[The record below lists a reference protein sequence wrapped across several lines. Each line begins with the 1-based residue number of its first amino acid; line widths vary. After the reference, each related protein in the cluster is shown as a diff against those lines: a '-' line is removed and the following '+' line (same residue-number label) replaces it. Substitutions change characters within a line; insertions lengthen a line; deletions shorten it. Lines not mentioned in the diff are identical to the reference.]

1 MKKKI
6 IFMLL
11 ALSILGCNSKN
22 NIEKKKTV
30 EKNNKVEQ
38 NQMNILSEEN
48 MKTLKK
54 IENSLNVLEKYSTEI
69 NNSFFYPNEP
79 IWIIDNEYIFNSYV
93 SKKLMSRVKI
103 DLKNLELKV
112 QIKDMYED
120 GQFYTF
126 DYKIYKEIMDK
137 AVSFKECSYK
147 LNPTREMELRILKD
161 FFIKNEEGI
170 DINAFATIEINKD
183 YSRLIIKTK
192 DGKEIISINFGEF
205 IDIYEGN
212 SKRSINN
219 IVSEYSQNLLRQI
232 VNLGQKY
239 KRFRSLLENSEVI
252 ASRVAYIELID
263 SYVQAIEYNEK
274 WNFVDTYEYYANGR
288 ISKYNDIVY
297 QNKSLKDEINKK
309 LDKLENLL
317 KNVKTAL
324 DLDYNLN
331 NEILTLIHI
340 EDLNVN
346 KTEEDKENLK
356 AIKNRA
362 KKLFE
367 KVDELE
373 KYVEYTV
380 GGEEAVVFYP
390 SGKVKI
396 YLYGSERVEY
406 DDNNLTI
413 KDLKEKWEN
422 EKKVNGKNSKFD
434 IYLMGLTWE
443 RNITDER
450 VKELNELIT
459 EVQNYKYN

>member
-6 IFMLL
+6 MLMLL

-22 NIEKKKTV
+22 DIEEKKSV
-30 EKNNKVEQ
+30 EKTNKVEQ
-38 NQMNILSEEN
+38 KQVNILSEEN

-54 IENSLNVLEKYSTEI
+54 IGDSLNVLEKYSTEI
-69 NNSFFYPNEP
+69 NNNFYYPNEP
-79 IWIIDNEYIFNSYV
+79 LWIINNEYIFNSYV
-93 SKKLMSRVKI
+93 NEKLMSRVKI
-103 DLKNLELKV
+103 DLKNLELKI
-112 QIKDMYED
+112 QIKDMYQD

-126 DYKIYKEIMDK
+126 DYKIYKEIIDK
-137 AVSFKECSYK
+137 AVSFKECSYT
-147 LNPTREMELRILKD
+147 LNPTREMELRILND
-161 FFIKNEEGI
+161 FFIKNEEGM
-170 DINAFATIEINKD
+170 DINAFSTIEINKD
-183 YSRLIIKTK
+183 YSRLVIKTK
-192 DGKEIISINFGEF
+192 DSKEIISIDFRDINS
-205 IDIYEGN
+205 IYEGN
-212 SKRSINN
+212 SKVLINN

-239 KRFRSLLENSEVI
+239 KRFRNLLENAEAI
-252 ASRVAYIELID
+252 ANHPVYMELTD
-263 SYVQAIEYNEK
+263 SYVQALEYNEK
-274 WNFVDTYEYYANGR
+274 WNYGDTYEYYANGR
-288 ISKYNDIVY
+288 ISKYNNVVY
-297 QNKSLKDEINKK
+297 QNKSLKDEINEK

-331 NEILTLIHI
+331 NEILTLIHV

-356 AIKNRA
+356 AIKDRA

-373 KYVEYTV
+373 KYVEYTE
-380 GGEEAVVFYP
+380 GGDETAVFYP

-396 YLYGSERVEY
+396 YLCGSERVEY

-434 IYLMGLTWE
+434 TYLMGLTWE

-450 VKELNELIT
+450 LKELNELIT
-459 EVQNYKYN
+459 EVQNYKNN